1 MNAMAEYATPAT
13 CGVDHVGLSV
23 QDLESTRRF
32 FLRLPGVARC
42 WRAPDIPRHSSRTA
56 NRLSP
61 WAGRGADKRSRSID
75 APTSAFII

>member
-1 MNAMAEYATPAT
+1 MAEHATPGT

-32 FLRLPGVARC
+32 FCDCLG
-42 WRAPDIPRHSSRTA
+42 WRVVGERPEYAAA

-61 WAGRGADKRSRSID
+61 YGGSRRRTKRSRLTGG
-75 APTSAFII
+75 PTSAFII